1 MITTAIKQLPL
12 SGGYLIKDCDSQ
24 FVQLYAAGI
33 NYFLTKAKHPVKI
46 TLLNPSER
54 MIEIFKGYPH
64 LQLRWCR
71 EENMAHFKTIIDE
84 QYVWKH
90 SKIC

>member
-33 NYFLTKAKHPVKI
+33 NYFLRKEKYPVKI

-54 MIEIFKGYPH
+54 MIEIFNGYPH

-71 EENMAHFKTIIDE
+71 EENMTHFKTVIDE
-84 QYVWKH
+84 QYTWEH